1 MNIHKIIEVLAKL
14 LIGIPIFFISFV
26 LLIGKAI
33 LLDKELTI
41 IDLFVFISIDIITFS
56 SYFVVI
62 YLSKSNILL
71 QVLHLIP
78 YIFLTRLNFALI
90 EGILQRWGHGNY
102 NLTSNNKIILFDF
115 TIFIILFIVNVIFI
129 ILEKTKK
136 DMFNKLKSKF
146 HF

>member
-1 MNIHKIIEVLAKL
+1 MNIHKITEVLAKI

-26 LLIGKAI
+26 MLIGKAI

-41 IDLFVFISIDIITFS
+41 IDSFIFISINIIIFS
-56 SYFVVI
+56 FYFVVI
-62 YLSKSNILL
+62 YLSRDNILI
-71 QVLHLIP
+71 QVLHLIH

-90 EGILQRWGHGNY
+90 EGMLQRWSHGNY

-115 TIFIILFIVNVIFI
+115 TIFIILFIVNVIFV

-136 DMFNKLKSKF
+136 DLFDKLKSKF
-146 HF
+146 RF